1 MLPSLTLIILFQL
14 TGELIQKQFNF
25 PIPGAVIGML
35 LFFTYLCVTGGT
47 NSKLIETGSR
57 LLKHLPLL
65 FIPAGVGIVAYTQ
78 ELKSQ
83 GIAIAASLT
92 VGTLIAFILTLLIIQ
107 RLLKQ
112 KTEPSVDKTTQD
124 KIHQSKTVKND

>member
-14 TGELIQKQFNF
+14 AGEFIQKHFNS
-25 PIPGAVIGML
+25 PIPGAVIGMM

-47 NSKLIETGSR
+47 NSKLVETGSR

-65 FIPAGVGIVAYTQ
+65 FIPAGVGIIAYTQ

-92 VGTLIAFILTLLIIQ
+92 IGTLIAFILTLFIFQLQ
-107 RLLKQ
+107 LKQ
-112 KTEPSVDKTTQD
+112 KTGPSVDKATQD
-124 KIHQSKTVKND
+124 EIHQSKNREK